1 MVLLEL
7 KVVRTSLVKSCW
19 VSALDFPKITCQSN
33 AAGGTVMSVFFVMK
47 ILFFVYVGYA
57 YHSAPLLLIQ
67 LYFLDRK
74 ELLGPVLESC
84 FHRP

>member
-7 KVVRTSLVKSCW
+7 KVVRTSLVKSSW

-33 AAGGTVMSVFFVMK
+33 AVGGTVMSVFFVMK
-47 ILFFVYVGYA
+47 LFFFVYVGYA

-67 LYFLDRK
+67 LYFLARK
-74 ELLGPVLESC
+74 ELLGPVFGNLFS
-84 FHRP
+84 